1 MTARPEAAEILQ
13 SFVADERG
21 ARLRGTYGRF
31 WSSWHHDI
39 KKALPKAG
47 KLLPDE
53 RDRVIAYAS
62 AMANSGA
69 LPQVSTNE
77 IPVLATAADLLRRDP
92 PHRNLMSPLALEFAM
107 DDLPSGKH
115 APTMLK
121 ARARVLT
128 QVARYSFLP
137 GMLAAA
143 ASFAVHA
150 PLAVHALETL
160 RRGAYGTPQGVSM
173 PLDAHTWGLALVALQ
188 GDGGRA
194 AILADLEAGV
204 GALKDADNARW
215 MREVL
220 AAVS

>member
-1 MTARPEAAEILQ
+1 MTARPDAARTLE

-39 KKALPKAG
+39 RKALPKAAT
-47 KLLPDE
+47 LLPSED
-53 RDRVIAYAS
+53 DRVVAYMS
-62 AMANSGA
+62 AMAHSGA
-69 LPQVSTNE
+69 IPKVSAEE
-77 IPVLATAADLLRRDP
+77 IPTLVEAGRRLREEP
-92 PHRNLMSPLALEFAM
+92 PHRNLMSPLALGFAM

-115 APTMLK
+115 ASVMLK
-121 ARARVLT
+121 ARAEVLT
-128 QVARYSFLP
+128 RIARYSFLP

-143 ASFAVHA
+143 GSFAVHA
-150 PLAVHALETL
+150 PLAAHALETL

-188 GDGGRA
+188 GDGARA
-194 AILADLEAGV
+194 AILADLDGGI
-204 GALKDADNARW
+204 GALEDAGNARW

-220 AAVS
+220 GAVG